1 MNFVPKP
8 HRHQLIDHRFGV
20 ILSTT
25 KKLSMKMRESAKP
38 QNAVFSWQTWRAEV
52 ENANSPAFYNARYA
66 KIYDGKLDILDP
78 NKKSR
83 RWR

>member
-1 MNFVPKP
+1 
-8 HRHQLIDHRFGV
+8 
-20 ILSTT
+20 
-25 KKLSMKMRESAKP
+25 MKMRESAKP
-38 QNAVFSWQTWRAEV
+38 QNAVFAWQTWRAEV